1 MESVMR
7 NEAIPDKGSGIQSD
21 PSNGKGDKGQERKP
35 TAAGAD
41 DELVADRSRLCGR
54 AVIVGASG

>member
-41 DELVADRSRLCGR
+41 DEL
-54 AVIVGASG
+54 